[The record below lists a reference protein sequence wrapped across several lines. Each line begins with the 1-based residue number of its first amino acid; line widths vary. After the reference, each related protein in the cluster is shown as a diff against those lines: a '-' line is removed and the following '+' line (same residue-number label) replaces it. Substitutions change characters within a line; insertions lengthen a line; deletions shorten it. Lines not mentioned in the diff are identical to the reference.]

1 MVEIQSWDDF
11 LSSKGKHNPKQVF
24 KEHCLNFPV
33 LIDNPLYALMIKW
46 HLFVFITEYKRDKI
60 WSAKSTF
67 LWINFENCNTAA
79 CKALINTA
87 LKL

>member
-1 MVEIQSWDDF
+1 MVEIQSWDYF

-46 HLFVFITEYKRDKI
+46 HLFVFIAE
-60 WSAKSTF
+60 
-67 LWINFENCNTAA
+67 
-79 CKALINTA
+79 
-87 LKL
+87 